1 MFKKSIASK
10 IWYSLVIGLAI
21 CCLWGVA
28 GLFNASSVSAS
39 GTIQGS
45 MNLDTPTSISSGTI
59 NYVNNS
65 QTAAY
70 TGNPINMVQSIT
82 VDSVEITN
90 QSSGGETNYTIAYT
104 RGGNP
109 TEDITSVGEVAFTIT
124 GEGNFTG
131 TLNGT
136 FTIQKSTVYV
146 NFDNKASDFVFD
158 DSVHSLNTTGD
169 GVSVSFR
176 DANGKSI
183 DVKTSQYTIT
193 YFNINKAIITD
204 GFTGPGEYEV
214 NVALLSNENVELAG
228 STKCEILVKS
238 SVIKNDNGDII
249 INDAK
254 GFDKDVKLQSR
265 IITNPYTIASYAEL
279 KNEGNVQAIVQT
291 ELSKNNQLFESDN
304 QVKLSIRT
312 GALNF
317 NELVLKKYNKDTQ
330 KYEKID
336 FTVNS
341 SKDGIEVITNNP
353 NGQMILVEPDASR
366 GLSAIVIIT
375 FAVTGAALLAL
386 LILNIVLRVRGKK
399 KEEK

>member
-10 IWYSLVIGLAI
+10 IWYSLVISLAI

-28 GLFNASSVSAS
+28 GLFGSNSVNAS
-39 GTIQGS
+39 GTIQS
-45 MNLDTPTSISSGTI
+45 SLNLATPTSINSGTI
-59 NYVNNS
+59 NYTNGS
-65 QTAAY
+65 QTATY
-70 TGNPINMVQSIT
+70 TGSPINIVQSIT
-82 VDSVEITN
+82 VDTVEITN
-90 QSSGGETNYTIAYT
+90 QSSGGETNYTISYT
-104 RGGNP
+104 RAGNP
-109 TEDITSVGEVAFTIT
+109 TDDITSVGEIAFTIT
-124 GEGNFTG
+124 GENNFTG

-146 NFDNKASDFVFD
+146 NFDNKSSDFVFD

-169 GVSVSFR
+169 GVNVSFR
-176 DANGKSI
+176 DSNGKTI
-183 DVKTSQYTIT
+183 ELNTSEYTIT
-193 YFNINKAIITD
+193 YLNINKHIITD

-214 NVALLSNENVELAG
+214 NVALLNTNNVELVG

-249 INDAK
+249 INNIK

-265 IITNPYTIASYAEL
+265 IISNPITISTYSEL
-279 KNEGNVQAIVQT
+279 KNEGSVQAIIQT
-291 ELSKNNQLFESDN
+291 ELSKNNQLFVSDD
-304 QVKLSIRT
+304 QVKISVKT

-330 KYEKID
+330 KYEQID

-341 SKDGIEVITNNP
+341 SKDGIEVITNAP
-353 NGQMILVEPDASR
+353 NGQMILVQPEKTS
-366 GLSAIVIIT
+366 GLSAIVIVT
-375 FAVTGAALLAL
+375 FAVTGVALLTL